1 MKTQRRMVTTLATL
15 LCGLAVFTSG
25 VPAFAA
31 PGIGIEAAKLP
42 AQARTALHLDIA
54 KARVSDPGAFREVRD
69 IVTHAREADR
79 KARGR
84 KAPTS
89 LKLSGLGTKA
99 LLPMLEL
106 VAFDAPQL
114 TANETAADRASVNRD
129 VLEAIGLL
137 KDARAM
143 PVLVTALA
151 RESDFDTTR
160 TAAEAIGRLETDDA
174 ANALVGAL
182 AKSSGER
189 ATAILSGMG
198 SCHRTV
204 VARALADRLATR
216 QDDNTA
222 RHVVKALGH
231 VGNAW
236 AWKTLSAR
244 GDEAASRE
252 TAARALVSAFVQYN
266 GEVREAAAKALLV
279 VDDSHTNALI
289 EAARR
294 GAAGDTAL
302 ALDELANRVA
312 QNPTH

>member
-1 MKTQRRMVTTLATL
+1 MKTRMVTTFAAL
-15 LCGLAVFTSG
+15 LCGLALFTPTA
-25 VPAFAA
+25 PALAA
-31 PGIGIEAAKLP
+31 PGIGLEAAKLP
-42 AQARTALHLDIA
+42 PQARTELNANIA
-54 KARVSDPGAFREVRD
+54 KARISDPGAFREVRD
-69 IVTHAREADR
+69 IVAHAREADSR
-79 KARGR
+79 ARGR

-89 LKLSGLGTKA
+89 QKLSGLGTKA

-106 VAFDAPQL
+106 VAVDAPQL
-114 TANETAADRASVNRD
+114 AANETAADRASVNRD

-137 KDARAM
+137 RDARAM
-143 PVLVTALA
+143 PVLVAVLA

-160 TAAEAIGRLETDDA
+160 TAAEAVARLDTDEA
-174 ANALVGAL
+174 ATALIGAL
-182 AKSSGER
+182 NKASGDR

-204 VARALADRLATR
+204 VAKALADRLATR
-216 QDDNTA
+216 QDDKTA

-279 VDDSHTNALI
+279 VDDSHTTALI

-294 GAAGDTAL
+294 SAPADVAV
-302 ALDELANRVA
+302 ALDDLARRVA
-312 QNPTH
+312 SNPIHQ